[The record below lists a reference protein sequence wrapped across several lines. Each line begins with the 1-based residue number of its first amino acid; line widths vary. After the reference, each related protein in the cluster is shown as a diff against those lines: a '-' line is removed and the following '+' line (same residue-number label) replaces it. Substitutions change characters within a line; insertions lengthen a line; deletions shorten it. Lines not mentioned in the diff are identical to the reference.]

1 VEFPSRD
8 IEAVAANAEQVTEQ
22 KNLNKWPHK
31 IRRILRNEENH
42 GGYVYVTLEEMV
54 NNFIANYTGD
64 GTILGKLDAQKNTN
78 SNKGL
83 RNLP

>member
-1 VEFPSRD
+1 MKS
-8 IEAVAANAEQVTEQ
+8 
-22 KNLNKWPHK
+22 
-31 IRRILRNEENH
+31 NH